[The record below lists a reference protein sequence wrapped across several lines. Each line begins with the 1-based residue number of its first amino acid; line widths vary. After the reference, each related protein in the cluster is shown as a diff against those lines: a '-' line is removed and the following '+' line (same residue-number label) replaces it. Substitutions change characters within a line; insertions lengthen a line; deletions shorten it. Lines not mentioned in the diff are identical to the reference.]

1 MLPRPPLS
9 PARVWLLLLLMLAA
23 LAGCSEQ
30 PDAEVAIQHISQYE
44 DIAGVARADSF
55 RLARMEAIGEKRYI
69 LYFAYEVRAESDF
82 ESAVLKLVDLI
93 DAKPQRYYPPQL
105 HGKLGQLLQGTAAA
119 NTLSPERLPHSFSQY
134 LQAESATP
142 YQDKLAYLQLAIY
155 AAHAYGF
162 RPNTER
168 GELLEERNMR
178 VPFYRSRSHGWLPAQ
193 R

>member
-1 MLPRPPLS
+1 MLPR
-9 PARVWLLLLLMLAA
+9 AVWLLLLLTLAA
-23 LAGCSEQ
+23 LAGCAAQ
-30 PDAEVAIQHISQYE
+30 PDEQLAIQHISQYE

-55 RLARMEAIGEKRYI
+55 RLARMEAIGDKRYI

-93 DAKPQRYYPPQL
+93 DAKPQHYYPPQL

-119 NTLSPERLPHSFSQY
+119 DTLAPERLPHSFSQY
-134 LQAESATP
+134 LQADSATA

-155 AAHAYGF
+155 AARAYGF
-162 RPNTER
+162 RPDTER

-178 VPFYRSRSHGWLPAQ
+178 VPFYRSRTQGWLPAY